1 MRKIY
6 RSDLEGV
13 VNELVVMSDSIQIAV
28 RDATRALLHADLQL
42 AERVI
47 SGDTRIDAMHDQL
60 ELRAFTILARQAP
73 VAGELRTLVAVIQ
86 MVAALGRMGDLAA
99 HVAKIARLRYP
110 EHAVPEPLAE
120 NFSRMSYLA
129 QEMIGNVGRVLAE
142 RNLEEAQTLAEQDE
156 EMDILRS
163 DQFRVILGD
172 DWEFGVEAAVD
183 GALLG
188 RYYERIAD
196 HAVGMGR
203 RIIYVITGDL
213 PEGENWPST

>member
-142 RNLEEAQTLAEQDE
+142 RTLEEAQTLAEQDE

-183 GALLG
+183 VALLG